1 MDYQLTDLILTHNI
15 KKMRIAQMPDMG
27 AMPMADPGAGAA
39 PEAAAPA
46 FKIIHSPLDS
56 LGKIL
61 ADLDLKTFLE
71 NNFGSDPADLAQKIW
86 VMYGGNENQ
95 LGEGKKGARED
106 KPISDDPMQQDSIQ
120 DEEYN
125 NTRESRWQRLPEG
138 VSIDEITTP
147 EAIEKTLT
155 SGGFNLA
162 KTYAKP
168 AAAFTLD
175 KWHKAANIADQNGNY
190 KFADKLLEIIK
201 DVYPL

>member
-1 MDYQLTDLILTHNI
+1 
-15 KKMRIAQMPDMG
+15 MPDMG
-27 AMPMADPGAGAA
+27 ALPMADAGMGAPGAPA

-46 FKIIHSPLDS
+46 FQIIHSPLDS

-61 ADLDLKTFLE
+61 ADLDLKTFIE
-71 NNFGSDPADLAQKIW
+71 NNFGSDQADLAQKIW
-86 VMYGGNENQ
+86 VMYGGNESQ

-125 NTRESRWQRLPEG
+125 NTRESRWQRLPLG

-162 KTYAKP
+162 RTYAKP

-175 KWHKAANIADQNGNY
+175 KWNKVANIADQNGNY
-190 KFADKLLEIIK
+190 KFADKLFEIIK